1 MDMAMQM
8 LRRLCTTALILLAAA
23 DMVNGIELQGH
34 RGARGLMPENTLP
47 GFARALSIGV
57 DVLEVDAA
65 VTADGVVVAS
75 HNPQLNPALTRGPD
89 GRWLNGHGPR
99 ISELTFAE
107 LKRFDVGRMDP
118 TSSYAKQYPAQTPV
132 DGTAIPTLLEIIAL
146 TERAGND
153 TVRFN
158 VEVKARPD
166 EPSLSIDPEA
176 FADRVVETVR
186 AAGVA
191 ERTVVQSFYWRV
203 LERVRSIAP
212 EITTA
217 CLSSERDWL
226 NNIAR
231 NTAGPSPWTGR
242 KVSAHN
248 GSVPRLVKASGCGIW
263 SPNYGEVNAAL
274 IEEAQALGLKVI
286 VWTVNATESM
296 NALIELGVDGIITD
310 YPDRLKGVLENH
322 GLPVPRGTPVTP

>member
-1 MDMAMQM
+1 MQM
-8 LRRLCTTALILLAAA
+8 LRRLTTTALILLAAA
-23 DMVNGIELQGH
+23 DTVNGIELQGH
-34 RGARGLMPENTLP
+34 RGARGLLPENTLP

-57 DVLEVDAA
+57 DVLELDAA

-75 HNPQLNPALTRGPD
+75 HEPRLNPALTRGPD

-99 ISELTFAE
+99 ISDLTLAE

-118 TSSYAKQYPAQTPV
+118 ASSYAKQYPSQTPV
-132 DGTAIPTLLEIIAL
+132 DGTAIPALSEIIAL
-146 TERAGND
+146 AARAGNH

-166 EPSLSIDPEA
+166 DPSLTVDPEA
-176 FADRVVETVR
+176 FVDRLVETVR

-191 ERTVVQSFYWRV
+191 ERTVVQSFYWRA
-203 LERVRSIAP
+203 LERVRSVAP

-231 NTAGPSPWTGR
+231 NAPGPSPWTGLD
-242 KVSAHN
+242 VSAHS
-248 GSVPRLVKASGCGIW
+248 GSVPRLVKASGCEIW
-263 SPNYGEVNAAL
+263 SPNYAEVNAAR
-274 IEEAQALGLKVI
+274 IEEAHALGLRVI

-296 NALIELGVDGIITD
+296 NALIKLGVDGIITD
-310 YPDRLKGVLENH
+310 YPDRLKGVLESH
-322 GLPVPRGTPVTP
+322 GLSVPRGTPVTP

>member
-1 MDMAMQM
+1 MQM
-8 LRRLCTTALILLAAA
+8 FRLLCTTALLLLAAA
-23 DMVNGIELQGH
+23 DTVTGIELQGH

-57 DVLEVDAA
+57 DVLELDAA

-75 HNPQLNPALTRGPD
+75 HDPELSPALTRGPD

-99 ISELTFAE
+99 ISELSLAE

-118 TSSYAKQYPAQTPV
+118 ASSYAKQYPAQVPV

-146 TERAGND
+146 TERAGNH

-231 NTAGPSPWTGR
+231 DAAGPSPWTGR

-274 IEEAQALGLKVI
+274 IEEAQTLGLKVI

-296 NALIELGVDGIITD
+296 SALVERGVDGIITD
-310 YPDRLKGVLENH
+310 YPDRLKRVLENH

>member
-1 MDMAMQM
+1 MQTFR
-8 LRRLCTTALILLAAA
+8 LLCTTALLLLAAA
-23 DMVNGIELQGH
+23 DTVNGIELQGH

-57 DVLEVDAA
+57 DVLELDAA
-65 VTADGVVVAS
+65 MTADGVVVAS
-75 HNPQLNPALTRGPD
+75 HDPELSPALTSGPD
-89 GRWLNGHGPR
+89 GRWLNAHGPR
-99 ISELTFAE
+99 ISELSLAE

-118 TSSYAKQYPAQTPV
+118 ASSYAKQYSAQVPV

-146 TERAGND
+146 TERAENRA
-153 TVRFN
+153 VRFN

-231 NTAGPSPWTGR
+231 DAAGPSPWTGR

-274 IEEAQALGLKVI
+274 IEEAQTLGLKVI

-296 NALIELGVDGIITD
+296 NALVELGVDGIITD
-310 YPDRLKGVLENH
+310 YPDRLKRVLENH